1 MMTRKDY
8 IATAEILNYV
18 SDKTH
23 PAVFSKMV
31 VDFAEMFAKDNPRF
45 DANRFYSAANYK
57 IPSFKSQKRKGQ
69 KMKFPNKE
77 RIKRV
82 LEIRRSNAATPIKS
96 KKIYSRKRKHKNKSA

>member
-8 IATAEILNYV
+8 VETAKILNYV

-45 DANRFYSAANYK
+45 DANRFYSASNYK
-57 IPSFKSQKRKGQ
+57 IPSFRSQEIKWKRK
-69 KMKFPNKE
+69 
-77 RIKRV
+77 IK
-82 LEIRRSNAATPIKS
+82 
-96 KKIYSRKRKHKNKSA
+96 

>member
-8 IATAEILNYV
+8 VETARILNYV

-45 DANRFYSAANYK
+45 DAKRFYSAANYK
-57 IPSFKSQKRKGQ
+57 IPTF
-69 KMKFPNKE
+69 
-77 RIKRV
+77 
-82 LEIRRSNAATPIKS
+82 SN
-96 KKIYSRKRKHKNKSA
+96 